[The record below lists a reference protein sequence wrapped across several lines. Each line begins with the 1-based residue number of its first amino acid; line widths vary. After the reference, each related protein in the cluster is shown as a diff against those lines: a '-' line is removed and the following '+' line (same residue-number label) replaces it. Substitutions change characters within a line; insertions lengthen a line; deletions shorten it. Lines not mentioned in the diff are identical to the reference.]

1 MVITKDS
8 GMAWDDHRQSMVAD
22 PEEYFAQE
30 GLRTEAERHRVLIEW
45 NDTAAAYPHDSCLHQ
60 LFEAQV
66 ERTPDAVAVV
76 YEDQRL
82 TYRELDQRAN
92 QLAHYLRARGVGP
105 EVLVGLCVERSP
117 EMMIGLLGILKAGG
131 AYVPLDPSYPPE
143 RLAFM
148 LADSQVSILLAMR
161 ATLAGLPPYA
171 GALVRLDAD
180 WAIIA
185 AESDERLSNQTAP
198 NNLAYVIYTS
208 GSTGTP
214 KGVAIEQRGLVNY
227 LHWAIQAYAVEEG
240 RGAPVH
246 SSIAFDLTITGL
258 FAPLLVGRAT
268 WLLPEN
274 ASIEALSTLLRQETD
289 FSLIKITPAH
299 LQLLSQQLRP
309 EDVAGRTRMFVIGGE
324 NLTAEV
330 IAFWEKFAPDTVLIN
345 EYGPT
350 ETVVGCCVYRV
361 PRGAHTAGVI
371 PIGRPIANTQLYILD
386 EDRQPVAVGTP
397 GELYIGGAG
406 VARGYLN
413 RPDLT
418 AERFLPDPFSATPGA
433 RLYKTGDLARY
444 LPDGTI
450 ECLGRLDDQVK
461 IRGFRI
467 EPGEISA
474 VLNQHPAIR
483 TSHVA
488 AREHGVGDRRLV
500 AYVVPAA
507 GQEPTADA
515 LQAFL
520 GDYLPDYMVP
530 ATFVRVEALP
540 LTPNGKVD
548 TTALPAPD
556 ATNDMRAEAEMG
568 PLTPMQARLAE
579 IVATVLGLDHVGI
592 DDDFFLLGGHSLLG
606 VQLISRIR
614 DGFGVELPLLSLFE
628 APTVAELADQIERL
642 IMTKLEAMSEEEA
655 LRFLA

>member
-1 MVITKDS
+1 
-8 GMAWDDHRQSMVAD
+8 
-22 PEEYFAQE
+22 
-30 GLRTEAERHRVLIEW
+30 
-45 NDTAAAYPHDSCLHQ
+45 
-60 LFEAQV
+60 
-66 ERTPDAVAVV
+66 
-76 YEDQRL
+76 
-82 TYRELDQRAN
+82 
-92 QLAHYLRARGVGP
+92 
-105 EVLVGLCVERSP
+105 
-117 EMMIGLLGILKAGG
+117 
-131 AYVPLDPSYPPE
+131 
-143 RLAFM
+143 
-148 LADSQVSILLAMR
+148 
-161 ATLAGLPPYA
+161 
-171 GALVRLDAD
+171 
-180 WAIIA
+180 
-185 AESDERLSNQTAP
+185 
-198 NNLAYVIYTS
+198 
-208 GSTGTP
+208 
-214 KGVAIEQRGLVNY
+214 
-227 LHWAIQAYAVEEG
+227 
-240 RGAPVH
+240 
-246 SSIAFDLTITGL
+246 
-258 FAPLLVGRAT
+258 
-268 WLLPEN
+268 
-274 ASIEALSTLLRQETD
+274 
-289 FSLIKITPAH
+289 
-299 LQLLSQQLRP
+299 
-309 EDVAGRTRMFVIGGE
+309 
-324 NLTAEV
+324 
-330 IAFWEKFAPDTVLIN
+330 
-345 EYGPT
+345 
-350 ETVVGCCVYRV
+350 
-361 PRGAHTAGVI
+361 
-371 PIGRPIANTQLYILD
+371 
-386 EDRQPVAVGTP
+386 
-397 GELYIGGAG
+397 
-406 VARGYLN
+406 
-413 RPDLT
+413 
-418 AERFLPDPFSATPGA
+418 
-433 RLYKTGDLARY
+433 
-444 LPDGTI
+444 
-450 ECLGRLDDQVK
+450 VK

>member
-1 MVITKDS
+1 MLVKDS
-8 GMAWDDHRQSMVAD
+8 EMTENA
-22 PEEYFAQE
+22 
-30 GLRTEAERHRVLIEW
+30 LLTEAERHRVLVEW
-45 NDTAAAYPHDSCLHQ
+45 NDTAAAYPQEQCLHQ

-66 ERTPDAVAVV
+66 ERTPDAIAVIFG
-76 YEDQRL
+76 DQRL
-82 TYRELDQRAN
+82 TYRELDRRAN
-92 QLAHYLRARGVGP
+92 HLAHHLRTLSVGP
-105 EVLVGLCVERSP
+105 DVLVGLCVERSL

-148 LADSQVSILLAMR
+148 LADSQAPILLAMR
-161 ATLAGLPPYA
+161 ATRAGLPAYT
-171 GALVRLDAD
+171 GTLICLDAD
-180 WAIIA
+180 WATTA
-185 AESDERLSNQTAP
+185 QESHERPCNQTTP
-198 NNLAYVIYTS
+198 DNLAYVIYTS

-214 KGVAIEQRGLVNY
+214 KGVAIEHRGLVNY
-227 LHWAIQAYAVEEG
+227 LHWGIRAYAVEEG

-268 WLLPEN
+268 WLLPEEG
-274 ASIEALSTLLRQETD
+274 SIEALSTLLRQETN
-289 FSLIKITPAH
+289 FSLVKITPAH

-309 EDVAGRTRMFVIGGE
+309 QDVAGRTRMFVIGGE
-324 NLTAEV
+324 NLTAET
-330 IAFWEKFAPDTVLIN
+330 IAFWEKSAPDTVLIN

-361 PRGAHTAGVI
+361 PRGAHTAGSI
-371 PIGRPIANTQLYILD
+371 PIGRPIANTRIYILD

-418 AERFLPDPFSATPGA
+418 AERFLPDPFSAPGA

-450 ECLGRLDDQVK
+450 EYLGRLDDQVK

-467 EPGEISA
+467 EPGEIIA
-474 VLNQHPAIR
+474 VLNRHPAVR
-483 TSHVA
+483 ASHVA
-488 AREHGVGDRRLV
+488 AREHRAGDLRLV
-500 AYVVPAA
+500 AYVAPMPGCDV
-507 GQEPTADA
+507 TADT

-520 GDYLPDYMVP
+520 GDYLPEYMVP
-530 ATFVRVEALP
+530 AAFVRVAALP
-540 LTPNGKVD
+540 LTSNGKVD
-548 TTALPAPD
+548 RFALPEPD
-556 ATNDMRAEAEMG
+556 AANSMRAASDSG
-568 PLTPMQARLAE
+568 PLTPTQERLAA
-579 IVATVLGLDHVGI
+579 IVATVLGLERVDV

-614 DGFGVELPLLSLFE
+614 DTFGVDLRLLTVFD
-628 APTVAELADQIERL
+628 APTVTELSDQIER
-642 IMTKLEAMSEEEA
+642 IVMAKLEAMSEEEA